1 MDHHHE
7 SSSKANCQHQ
17 RRGWILTIKHFT
29 LTDHCRLFKS
39 YLCWATK
46 CLGYSLFIYSSEYW
60 RGCSKTQQKELPLP
74 LASHLLYSSL
84 EGPQEIRQPLCPRN
98 QFWCPLKRLASKDK
112 LVTSS
117 IFPLFTTCPAYRGV
131 TDQGRGGLCWQAH
144 KKSVAAHVL
153 WQSWN
158 FSPFSFKT
166 KTDGLVQKHPS
177 PYQV

>member
-29 LTDHCRLFKS
+29 LTVHCRLFKS

-117 IFPLFTTCPAYRGV
+117 ISHYLLHVQLTGE
-131 TDQGRGGLCWQAH
+131 WQTRAEEAFADKH
-144 KKSVAAHVL
+144 TKSL
-153 WQSWN
+153 WQHTFCGRAGTLAHSH
-158 FSPFSFKT
+158 
-166 KTDGLVQKHPS
+166 LRLRLMA
-177 PYQV
+177 